1 MTGIY
6 NYPPKTGKIDIY
18 PQIVNADQAVVTI
31 MGDPEGLRYLARLLN
46 WMADFDQGLNSAPDG
61 TREHIHL
68 HREEQ
73 LGNFSCEVELCR
85 ADAKGTGELP
95 DFMKF

>member
-6 NYPPKTGKIDIY
+6 NYPEKSGNIDIY
-18 PQIVNADQAVVTI
+18 PQIIDANQVAVTI
-31 MGDPEGLRYLARLLN
+31 MGDKEGLRYLASLLN
-46 WMADFDQGLNSAPDG
+46 WMADFDQESNADPDG

-68 HREEQ
+68 HRETQ
-73 LGNFSCEVELCR
+73 LGCFSCEVSLCR

-95 DFMKF
+95 DFMK

>member
-6 NYPPKTGKIDIY
+6 NYPKKSGKIDIY
-18 PQIVNADQAVVTI
+18 PQIVEADQALVTI
-31 MGDPEGLRYLARLLN
+31 MGDPEGLRYLASLLN
-46 WMADFDQGLNSAPDG
+46 WLADFDQELSPDPDG

-68 HREEQ
+68 HRKLQ
-73 LGNFSCEVELCR
+73 LGNYSSEVEIFR

-95 DFMKF
+95 DCMK